1 MTIQEGEEL
10 LEHVSSVG
18 RGRGFWQ
25 EAADW
30 WCRRRVYIA
39 DWVVEASPGPLQ
51 SRHGTQVEPLEV
63 DQEVLADC
71 WLRSPDPLAFS

>member
-1 MTIQEGEEL
+1 M
-10 LEHVSSVG
+10 LEHVSIVG

-30 WCRRRVYIA
+30 WCRQRVYIA

-51 SRHGTQVEPLEV
+51 SRHGTQVETTGG
-63 DQEVLADC
+63 
-71 WLRSPDPLAFS
+71 